1 MVPTPFQPS
10 ELCFAGGKG
19 GEEVQAAG
27 VGQHLTPVLSWQ
39 LLNTP
44 NSRGVRRP
52 GQDPGERPGLLPGT
66 PPWGIPACWEHAS
79 SRALTSILLYIQ
91 GSTSV
96 TLVYTPGLFLW
107 PQPVPQLVTPAR
119 YQRPFCSQTRGPPL
133 SPCEGAR
140 PSAGWE
146 RWPLSR
152 KRWAPDSPS
161 DYSTPTFL
169 PSVWVPGLSPTQKQ
183 AHLAGVSASSQVP
196 RAHHPRGKVAVVDQV
211 VIALLEINEVDL
223 HLPEKRGSPLFSV
236 VGWRRERVGRE

>member
-1 MVPTPFQPS
+1 MGVPTCQ
-10 ELCFAGGKG
+10 
-19 GEEVQAAG
+19 
-27 VGQHLTPVLSWQ
+27 
-39 LLNTP
+39 
-44 NSRGVRRP
+44 
-52 GQDPGERPGLLPGT
+52 
-66 PPWGIPACWEHAS
+66 EHAP

-133 SPCEGAR
+133 SPCEGACT
-140 PSAGWE
+140 SAVWE
-146 RWPLSR
+146 RWPLSK

-161 DYSTPTFL
+161 DYSTPTL
-169 PSVWVPGLSPTQKQ
+169 PSGSQDLSPTQKQ

-211 VIALLEINEVDL
+211 VVALLEINEVDL
-223 HLPEKRGSPLFSV
+223 HLPEKRGSPLFSA
-236 VGWRRERVGRE
+236 VGWRRERCGG